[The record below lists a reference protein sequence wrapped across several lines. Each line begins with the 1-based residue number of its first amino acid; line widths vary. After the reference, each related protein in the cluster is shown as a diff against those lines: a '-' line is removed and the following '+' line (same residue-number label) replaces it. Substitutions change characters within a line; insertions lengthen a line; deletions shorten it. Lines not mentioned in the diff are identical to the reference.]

1 MNTLFFLTSS
11 SELIQQD
18 PGITMI
24 ITKFLGFFLNIIY
37 NFVSYFFID
46 NTLGFAII
54 LFTIVVRLMMLPMA
68 VKQSKSMLKMQLI
81 QPEVQK
87 IQDKYKDNRKDPE
100 VARKMQQETQA
111 LYQEHGVSLF
121 GGCIP
126 MLIQLP
132 IFIALS
138 YMMNNAYLYVHKL
151 GDLYEQ
157 LALTITQIP
166 NWDAT
171 LAQIAA
177 PKLVKGV
184 ELNFN
189 NVSDIQKVLNKFT
202 DADWVTMLANAPAD
216 IVNSVG
222 TQIQGLTSIEHFF
235 GIDLTVASGWLW
247 PGILIPILAAVT
259 TALSS
264 YVMQLASKPQN
275 DQAKSQQKIMLIV
288 MPIFIGFTTV
298 GLSAGV
304 GLYWITSSVFQ
315 IIQQLVINKQV
326 IAQSKNNTI
335 EKVEEEERLKK
346 EQHKHLELKELNKNK
361 NKNKNHKNPNKK

>member
-1 MNTLFFLTSS
+1 MNTLFFLASS
-11 SELIQQD
+11 SQVIQKD

-37 NFVSYFFID
+37 NFVSYFIVD

-54 LFTIVVRLMMLPMA
+54 LFTILVRVMMLPMA
-68 VKQSKSMLKMQLI
+68 VKQTKSMLKMQLI

-87 IQDKYKDNRKDPE
+87 IQEKYADNKKDPE

-132 IFIALS
+132 IFFALS
-138 YMMNNAYLYVHKL
+138 YMMNNAYLYINKL
-151 GDLYEQ
+151 GLLYEN
-157 LALTITQIP
+157 LAMTLTQIP
-166 NWDAT
+166 SWDAT

-177 PKLVKGV
+177 PKLMNGV
-184 ELNFN
+184 TLNFN
-189 NVSDIQKVLNKFT
+189 NVGDIQKVLNKMS
-202 DADWVTMLANAPAD
+202 DADWVTMLANAPTD
-216 IVNSVG
+216 VINSIT
-222 TQIQGLTSIEHFF
+222 TQMQGLTSIEHFF
-235 GIDLTVASGWLW
+235 GIDLTVASGWLF
-247 PGILIPILAAVT
+247 PGILIPILAGVT

-288 MPIFIGFTTV
+288 MPIFIGFTTI

-315 IIQQLVINKQV
+315 IIQQLVINRQV
-326 IAQSKNNTI
+326 IMQSKDTTI
-335 EKVEEEERLKK
+335 EKIEAEEKEKK
-346 EQHKHLELKELNKNK
+346 EHHKHIEAKASNNSKNK
-361 NKNKNHKNPNKK
+361 NKK

>member
-1 MNTLFFLTSS
+1 MNTIFLLASS
-11 SELIQQD
+11 SEIIQKD
-18 PGITMI
+18 PGITKV
-24 ITKFLGFFLNIIY
+24 ITQFLGFFLNIIY
-37 NFVSYFFID
+37 NFVDYFIVD

-68 VKQSKSMLKMQLI
+68 VKQQKSMLKMQLI

-87 IQDKYKDNRKDPE
+87 IQEKYADNKKDPE
-100 VARKMQQETQA
+100 VQRKIQQETQA

-132 IFIALS
+132 IFFALS
-138 YMMNNAYLYVHKL
+138 YMMNNAYLYINKL
-151 GDLYEQ
+151 GGLYEN
-157 LALTITQIP
+157 LAITITSIP
-166 NWDAT
+166 NWDST
-171 LAQIAA
+171 LTQIAA
-177 PKLVKGV
+177 PKLVKGA

-189 NVSDIQKVLNKFT
+189 YVSDIQKVLNKFNDT
-202 DADWVTMLANAPAD
+202 DWVTMLANAPTD

-235 GIDLTVASGWLW
+235 GIDLTVASGWLF
-247 PGILIPILAAVT
+247 PGILIPILAGVT

-264 YVMQLASKPQN
+264 YVMQMASKNQSE
-275 DQAKSQQKIMLIV
+275 QAKSQQKIMLIV
-288 MPIFIGFTTV
+288 MPIFIGFTTI

-315 IIQQLVINKQV
+315 IVQQLVINKQV
-326 IAQSKNNTI
+326 VSQSKNTTI
-335 EKVEEEERLKK
+335 DIVEAEEKDKK
-346 EQHKHLELKELNKNK
+346 EHHKISEKK
-361 NKNKNHKNPNKK
+361 HKK